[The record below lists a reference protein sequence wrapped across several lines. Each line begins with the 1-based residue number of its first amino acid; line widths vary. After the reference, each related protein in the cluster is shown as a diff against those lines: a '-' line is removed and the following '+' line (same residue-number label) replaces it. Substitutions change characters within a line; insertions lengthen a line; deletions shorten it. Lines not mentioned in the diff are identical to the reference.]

1 MNIYDLRKIALI
13 RRKEV
18 QTLLKN
24 GNYEGA
30 YYLSGYIVEC
40 GLKACIAKSTK
51 KYDFPD
57 KKRVTESYIH
67 DIEKLIKLAGLL
79 QALEQEIKNDSKF
92 EVNWSVVKDWS
103 EESRY
108 EDHTGNEALDIY
120 SAITNR
126 KHGVLQWIRQ
136 HW

>member
-1 MNIYDLRKIALI
+1 MNRYNLRKIALI

-18 QTLLKN
+18 QVLLKN
-24 GNYEGA
+24 GNYDGA

-57 KKRVTESYIH
+57 KKRVNESYIH
-67 DIEKLIKLAGLL
+67 DLEKLIKVAGLL
-79 QALEQEIKNDSKF
+79 PALEQEIRNDSKF

-108 EDHTGNEALDIY
+108 EDHTRNEAHDIY

-126 KHGVLQWIRQ
+126 KHGVLRWIRQ